1 MDSWAK
7 IYLETRRYLEHEH
20 QDSSHKSRR
29 SRTKSDVHVNQI
41 VVQIDVLSALEN
53 DALTWSKMV
62 RIVAL
67 MRLFAK
73 DLKAKI
79 KQRKMMK

>member
-1 MDSWAK
+1 M
-7 IYLETRRYLEHEH
+7 
-20 QDSSHKSRR
+20 
-29 SRTKSDVHVNQI
+29 NQI